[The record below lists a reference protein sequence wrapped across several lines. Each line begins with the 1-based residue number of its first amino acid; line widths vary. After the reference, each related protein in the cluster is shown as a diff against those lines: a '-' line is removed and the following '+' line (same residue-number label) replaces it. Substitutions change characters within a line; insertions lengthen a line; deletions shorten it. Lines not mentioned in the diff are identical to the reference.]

1 MTHLESI
8 HFGFNAFFA
17 CAAVY
22 FISWLVSRVSLSD
35 MPQLTTMEFQD
46 AFVCCTRLI
55 GLSSPSVVS
64 SH

>member
-1 MTHLESI
+1 MAHLESI

-17 CAAVY
+17 CAAAY
-22 FISWLVSRVSLSD
+22 FISWLTSD

-64 SH
+64 SR